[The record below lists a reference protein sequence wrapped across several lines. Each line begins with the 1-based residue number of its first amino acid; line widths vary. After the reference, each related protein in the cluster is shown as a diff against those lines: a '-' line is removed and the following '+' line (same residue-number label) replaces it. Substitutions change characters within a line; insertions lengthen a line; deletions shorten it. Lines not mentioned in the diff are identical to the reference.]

1 MKMPRLFR
9 LAALVVVGIAAL
21 AQTTAAPKH
30 SNKPPAEKSWQQ
42 IPTPPLRRFQPH
54 EPVRIQLNKGMVIFL
69 QEDHE
74 LPTID
79 GVARI
84 RGGARTVPKEKT
96 GLISIYAQ
104 TWRTG
109 GTLTKTGDELDD
121 MLEARAARV
130 ETGGSVDSTTISF
143 SSLKP
148 DFEDVFATFLD
159 VLRNPAFREDK
170 IELAKAQ
177 LYTGIARRNDDIDEI
192 ASRESVRLA
201 YGPNNPYAFVPEYA
215 SVAAVTREDLVA
227 WHKQHVAPNNIILGV
242 VGDFDPTAME
252 VRLRKAFEDWP
263 RGAPIEPTKID
274 FTPPKPGLFFIPK
287 EDVNQSQI
295 EMVGLGTR
303 EDNPDFYALDVLNEV
318 LSGGFSSRLIMD
330 LRTKAGLAYDVGGG
344 VGFAFDH
351 PGITRFSMG
360 TKSATTVAGIQ
371 GLWQEMD
378 DLQKRPVTE
387 REMKQAKDSLLNS
400 FVFLID
406 TRAKVLSERMR
417 YEFYGY
423 PADFIER
430 YRTGIEK
437 VSVADVNRVAREYIH
452 KDKLAVL
459 VVGNPAEF
467 GKPLNALGP
476 VQQID
481 ITIPGAPPL
490 ATVKPPG
497 E

>member
-1 MKMPRLFR
+1 MKRLCYLIVI
-9 LAALVVVGIAAL
+9 LALATSATL
-21 AQTTAAPKH
+21 AQTTAAPKL
-30 SNKPPAEKSWQQ
+30 SNKTPAEKPWQK

-54 EPVRIQLNKGMVIFL
+54 EPVRIQLSNGMIIFL

-84 RGGARTVPKEKT
+84 RGGARAVPKEKT

-104 TWRTG
+104 VWRTG
-109 GTLTKTGDELDD
+109 GTLTHTGDELDD
-121 MLEARAARV
+121 MLEARAAKV
-130 ETGGSVDSTTISF
+130 ETGGGADSTNISF
-143 SSLKP
+143 SCLKP

-159 VLRNPAFREDK
+159 VLHNPAFREDK

-201 YGPNNPYAFVPEYA
+201 YGPNNPYAYIPEYA
-215 SVAAVTREDLVA
+215 TVGADTRDDLVA
-227 WHKQHVAPNNIILGV
+227 WHKQHVAPNNIILGI
-242 VGDFDPTAME
+242 VGDFDPAVME
-252 VRLRKAFEDWP
+252 ARLRKAFGNWP
-263 RGAPIEPTKID
+263 RGPQVEAEKID

-295 EMVGLGTR
+295 EMVGIGTR

-360 TKSATTVAGIQ
+360 TKSATTVDGIQ
-371 GLWQEMD
+371 GLWREIEE
-378 DLQKRPVTE
+378 LKTRPVTDA
-387 REMKQAKDSLLNS
+387 EMKQAKDSLLNS
-400 FVFLID
+400 WVFLID

-423 PADFIER
+423 PPDFVER

-437 VSVADVNRVAREYIH
+437 VTLADVNRVAREYIH

-459 VVGNPAEF
+459 VVGNPTEF
-467 GKPLNALGP
+467 GKPLKSLGP

-481 ITIPGAPPL
+481 ITIPGVPPQ
-490 ATVKPPG
+490 AARKPPG